1 MTVPRKKWRIGVLGC
16 GRVSARY
23 REVLGQELADRVEVV
38 AAADLDPAKAAAFA
52 EAVGGKPVGSIPELI
67 AERPELV
74 CVLTESGHHAEHALQ
89 LIEAGIHVQIEK
101 PVALRPED
109 AERLRD
115 AAAARGVVCAV
126 VKQNRYNPAMRFVRQ
141 MVDEGRIGRLVT
153 AGVRVHW
160 CRHQDYYDDPWH
172 GRWAMDGGVL
182 AQQAIHHLD
191 ALQWLGGPIEAVCA
205 AGKAVL
211 NELEA
216 EDTAVGVVRFK
227 SGALGTIEA
236 TTSARDED
244 FEASLHLVG
253 EQAMAKIGGRALN
266 RVELWRPV
274 EPRQGDESA
283 AETYSQ
289 DVPTSYGLGHG
300 PLLGELLDAIE
311 KGVRPPIDV
320 DEAMTSLRL
329 VHALYASMETG
340 GWVRL
345 DDKPTSTR
353 LGIGPGPAED
363 ATGE

>member
-1 MTVPRKKWRIGVLGC
+1 MAVPRKKWRIGVLGC

-23 REVLGQELADRVEVV
+23 REVLGRELSDRVEVV
-38 AAADLDPAKAAAFA
+38 AAADLVPAKAASFA
-52 EAVGGKPVGSIPELI
+52 EAVGGKPVSGIADLI

-89 LIEAGIHVQIEK
+89 LIEAGIHVQVEK
-101 PVALRPED
+101 PVALRLED

-141 MVDEGRIGRLVT
+141 MVEEGRVGRLVT
-153 AGVRVHW
+153 AGIRVHW
-160 CRHQDYYDDPWH
+160 CRRQDYYDDPWH
-172 GRWAMDGGVL
+172 GRWSMDGGVL

-191 ALQWLGGPIEAVCA
+191 ALQWLGGPIESVCA
-205 AGKAVL
+205 AGEAVL
-211 NELEA
+211 NSLEA

-236 TTSARDED
+236 TTSARDDD

-274 EPRQGDESA
+274 EPRQGDERA
-283 AETYSQ
+283 AETFSQ
-289 DVPTSYGLGHG
+289 EVPTSYGLGHG
-300 PLLGELLDAIE
+300 PLLGELLDALE
-311 KGVRPPIDV
+311 NGARPPIDV

-329 VHALYASMETG
+329 VHALYASMESG

-345 DDKPTSTR
+345 DDNPTSRR
-353 LGIGPGPAED
+353 LGVRGPAAAADE
-363 ATGE
+363 

>member
-1 MTVPRKKWRIGVLGC
+1 MTGPRDKWRIGVLGC

-23 REVLGQELADRVEVV
+23 REVLGRELAHRVDVV
-38 AAADLDPAKAAAFA
+38 AAADLIREKAAAFTA
-52 EAVGGKPVGSIPELI
+52 EVGGKPVGSIAELI
-67 AERPELV
+67 AERPDLV

-115 AAAARGVVCAV
+115 AAAAKGVICAV
-126 VKQNRYNPAMRFVRQ
+126 VKQNRYNPAMQFVRR

-153 AGVRVHW
+153 AGIRVHW

-172 GRWAMDGGVL
+172 GRWSMDGGVL

-205 AGKAVL
+205 AGAAVL
-211 NELEA
+211 NRLEA

-274 EPRQGDESA
+274 EPRQGDERVV
-283 AETYSQ
+283 ETYSQ
-289 DVPTSYGLGHG
+289 DVPTSYGLCW
-300 PLLGELLDAIE
+300 AIYSTPWRRAFA
-311 KGVRPPIDV
+311 RP
-320 DEAMTSLRL
+320 
-329 VHALYASMETG
+329 SMSM
-340 GWVRL
+340 R
-345 DDKPTSTR
+345 R
-353 LGIGPGPAED
+353 
-363 ATGE
+363 